1 MNRTT
6 KAALLDVAEILHEA
20 GWDQL
25 EPAPSNSPVNDEPV
39 AHQPKLEQRG
49 NLDPRTTEHEY
60 SDAEL
65 EFLAAIQ
72 EYKDESGRMFPPW
85 SEVLNLL
92 QRLGYEK
99 SAVSSSKNASDQSQN
114 TGRFS
119 VLGK

>member
-20 GWDQL
+20 GWDQP
-25 EPAPSNSPVNDEPV
+25 EPTPSNSPVNDDPAALE
-39 AHQPKLEQRG
+39 PKLEQRG
-49 NLDPRTTEHEY
+49 NLDPRTTGHEY

-72 EYKDESGRMFPPW
+72 EYKHESGSMFPAW

-99 SAVSSSKNASDQSQN
+99 SAVS
-114 TGRFS
+114 
-119 VLGK
+119 